1 MSKWKSEQ
9 RGFGLGSIPWFRSV
23 TIAVGILGAGAAI
36 IGAWRAPAPPVLDPI
51 GPQSGDELT
60 LITFTATASDPDL
73 DSFTFSLT
81 GEPAGASINPLTGE
95 FTWVPTE
102 GQDGVFMFD
111 VVVTDVNL
119 ETDSETITVTV
130 NEVNTPPTLDP
141 IGPQAGNEQTL
152 FTFTATAS
160 DTDTVNPGAVP
171 NTLTFSLSGE
181 PAGAAINPVTGEF
194 TWTPSEAQDGV
205 FMFDVVVTDN
215 GTGLLSDSETV
226 TFTVAEVNEPPVLD
240 PISDKAVF
248 EANAQAMV
256 PVTVSF
262 TATATDPDFV
272 NPGATPNTLTF
283 SLDATSLGKG
293 MTINPTTGEFLWS
306 PTEMQDGTHTVTVTV
321 TDDGAPA
328 LDDSQTFDI
337 VVSEVNEPPVVTYT
351 LNIPFMG
358 WGQAA
363 WATVTVTDP
372 DFVLGVP
379 NTITLSLLPNPDA
392 DLTQTSNTEGFLVI
406 APKMSDGTGARSV
419 SVTATDDGAPP
430 MFDTEVQG
438 YTVFES
444 KGGSN
449 WGGHAGKIAGID
461 LHPFS
466 ATALAT
472 GSRDGTGKSW
482 HPFTAEHLMHK
493 TLVGHN
499 GPLTGVAHLGTVVAS
514 GSEDGAIHYYDPA
527 TGALLGTAP
536 GHAGGVNAM
545 SRNAPAS
552 FAFATGGQDW
562 SVKTWTALAP
572 APTHIY
578 LGHTDRVTAVA
589 MSVNRVFSGSRD
601 KTVRIWESGALLQ
614 TITHHTGEILAVA
627 STTDGL
633 GDYWHA
639 SSSRDRTCKLY
650 KNGVLVGSVA
660 TGGRLVTALA
670 YHHGL
675 GATLL
680 AVGYEDGTLELVHRE
695 TGALDSTFADAAGT
709 ISAMTWTDP
718 FLYTA
723 DSKNQL
729 RRYINPGGGWVLN
742 AVVSAHGD
750 YVTNAHSTLTVPG
763 FFTTGSW
770 DGKAKLRDSVAHTTI
785 ETVDHGGPLV
795 NAHFTTGGGEV
806 FKTVGRDNVIKFW
819 DGFPLG
825 VVGTST
831 STTPIWSSGSYGGS
845 VLVGGQ
851 DGTIQAHHA
860 FGPPSITWVHGVPVT
875 AVEAG
880 WTSHPFRFASGG
892 SDGTVKV
899 WDVGPVPT
907 HSYSGHFTSAVGL
920 SFSGNNRRL
929 AVAAGGVYV
938 YDLDADTL
946 LMSAIGATGIT
957 RVAMNP
963 NGETVAVIAHPG
975 YLRVYRVFDGAI
987 VYDHMLSDPAFQD
1000 KWPLL
1005 TDIEWTADGTAL
1017 IMTRQDGSISSV
1029 EFGFIQPPAPISMF
1043 SAPVVLRDYLGDM
1056 PESVVVTV
1064 LNAETGR
1071 QVLTETVGL
1080 DNNNRVR
1087 LQWEGRGKFE
1097 AYLKHGT
1104 FLTRK
1109 VKFDLT
1115 ERNESTLVF
1124 DLRNGDANGDDSIN
1138 LADFFIVRRSFGS
1151 SQGQAAFDPRG
1162 DLNKDGRVDVKDFII
1177 LRRHFGKQGDR

>member
-1 MSKWKSEQ
+1 MSKWNKAKI
-9 RGFGLGSIPWFRSV
+9 GFGLGRLPWVRSALV
-23 TIAVGILGAGAAI
+23 VAGVLGAGAAI
-36 IGAWRAPAPPVLDPI
+36 IGSWRAPAAPILDPI

-60 LITFTATASDPDL
+60 LITFTATAMDPDL
-73 DSFTFSLT
+73 DTFTFSLS
-81 GEPAGASINPLTGE
+81 GEPAGASINPATGE

-152 FTFTATAS
+152 FNFIATAS

-171 NTLTFSLSGE
+171 NSLTYSLSGE
-181 PAGAAINPVTGEF
+181 PSGATINPVTGAF
-194 TWTPSEAQDGV
+194 TWTPSEFQDGV
-205 FMFDVVVTDN
+205 FMFDIVVTDN
-215 GTGLLSDSETV
+215 GTGLLFDSETV

-240 PISDKAVF
+240 PISDLVVF
-248 EANAQAMV
+248 ESNAQGMV
-256 PVTVSF
+256 PVTAMF
-262 TATATDPDFV
+262 TATASDPDFV

-293 MTINPTTGEFLWS
+293 MTINPVTGAFSWS
-306 PTEMQDGTHTVTVTV
+306 PSEMQDGSHSVTVTV
-321 TDDGAPA
+321 TDDGAPN
-328 LDDSQTFDI
+328 LFDSQTFTI
-337 VVSEVNEPPVVTYT
+337 TVNEVNEPPVVTYT
-351 LNIPFMG
+351 LNIPFMA

-363 WATVTVTDP
+363 WATVNVSDP

-392 DLTQTSNTEGFLVI
+392 KLTQTSNTEGYLVI
-406 APKMSDGTGARSV
+406 APKMSDGVGGRGV

-430 MFDTEVQG
+430 LFDTELQV
-438 YTVFES
+438 YTVVES

-449 WGGHAGKIAGID
+449 WGGHAGKITGID
-461 LHPFS
+461 LHPF
-466 ATALAT
+466 TPNALVT
-472 GSRDGTGKSW
+472 GSRDSTAKSW
-482 HPFTAEHLMHK
+482 KPFSTEHLMSK
-493 TLVGHN
+493 TLLGHN
-499 GPLTGVAHLGTVVAS
+499 GPLTGVAHFGSLVAT
-514 GSEDGAIHYYDPA
+514 GSEDGAIHYYDPT

-552 FAFATGGQDW
+552 FGFATGGQDW
-562 SVKTWTALAP
+562 SVKTWIPLAS

-589 MSVNRVFSGSRD
+589 MSLNRVFSGSRD
-601 KTVRIWESGALLQ
+601 KTVRIWEGGVLLQ
-614 TITHHTGEILAVA
+614 TITDHTGEILAVA
-627 STTDGL
+627 STTNGL
-633 GDYWHA
+633 GDFWHA

-650 KNGVLVGSVA
+650 KNGVLMGSVG

-670 YHHGL
+670 YHQSGL
-675 GATLL
+675 SPLL
-680 AVGYEDGTLELVHRE
+680 AVGYEDGTLELVDRE
-695 TGALDSTFADAAGT
+695 TGVVGSTFADAVGP
-709 ISAMTWTDP
+709 ISAMSWTDP

-723 DSKNQL
+723 DSKNDL
-729 RRYINPGGGWVLN
+729 RRYVDLGGWALFGL
-742 AVVSAHGD
+742 VSAHGD
-750 YVTNAHSTLTVPG
+750 YVTNAHSTLVVPG

-770 DGKAKLRDSVAHTTI
+770 DGKAKLRDSVSHMTI

-795 NAHFTTGGGEV
+795 NAHFNTSFGSP
-806 FKTVGRDNVIKFW
+806 FQTVGRDNVIKFW
-819 DGFPLG
+819 DGFPLTMS
-825 VVGTST
+825 GTST
-831 STTPIWSSGSYGGS
+831 SATPIWSSGSFAS
-845 VLVGGQ
+845 TVLVGGQ
-851 DGTIQAHHA
+851 DGTIKAHVA
-860 FGPPSITWVHGVPVT
+860 GGPPVSTWVHGVPVT

-880 WTSHPFRFASGG
+880 WITHPFRFASGG

-899 WDVGPVPT
+899 WDAGPVPT
-907 HSYSGHFTSAVGL
+907 HYFTGHFTSAVGL
-920 SFSGNNRRL
+920 SFSRNNRRL

-938 YDLDADTL
+938 YDLDANSL

-1017 IMTRQDGSISSV
+1017 IVTRQDGSISSV
-1029 EFGFIQPPAPISMF
+1029 EFGYVQPPAPVSMF
-1043 SAPVVLRDYLGDM
+1043 SAPVVFRDTVGAT
-1056 PESVVVTV
+1056 PESVEVTV

-1071 QVLTETVGL
+1071 MVTSESVVL
-1080 DNNNRVR
+1080 DNNKRAR
-1087 LQWEGRGKFE
+1087 MQWEGRGVFD
-1097 AYLKHGT
+1097 AYVRRAGY
-1104 FLTRK
+1104 LTRK
-1109 VKFDLT
+1109 VRFDLT
-1115 ERNESTLVF
+1115 KHNESTLVF
-1124 DLRNGDANGDDSIN
+1124 DLTNGDSNGDDSVN
-1138 LADFFIVRRSFGS
+1138 LADFLIVRRAFGS
-1151 SQGQAAFDPRG
+1151 SQGQAAFDARA
-1162 DLNKDGRVDVKDFII
+1162 DLNKDGRVDVKDFVI
-1177 LRRHFGKQGDR
+1177 LRRAFGRQGDR

>member
-1 MSKWKSEQ
+1 MSKWKTVKK
-9 RGFGLGSIPWFRSV
+9 GLGSSRTPWFRSV
-23 TIAVGILGAGAAI
+23 MIAIGILGAGAAI
-36 IGAWRAPAPPVLDPI
+36 IGAWRAPAPPILDPI
-51 GPQSGDELT
+51 GPQGGDELT
-60 LITFTATASDPDL
+60 LISFTATASDPDL
-73 DSFTFSLT
+73 DSFTFSLS
-81 GEPAGASINPLTGE
+81 GEPAGASINPATGE

-102 GQDGVFMFD
+102 AQDGVFMFD
-111 VVVTDVNL
+111 VVVTDINL

-130 NEVNTPPTLDP
+130 NEVNTPPTLTP
-141 IGPQAGNEQTL
+141 IGPQSGDELTL
-152 FTFTATAS
+152 FTFIATAS

-171 NTLTFSLSGE
+171 NSLTYSLSGE
-181 PAGAAINPVTGEF
+181 PSGATINPITGEF
-194 TWTPSEAQDGV
+194 TWTPSELQDGV
-205 FMFDVVVTDN
+205 FMFDIVVTDN

-240 PISDKAVF
+240 PIANLGVF

-256 PVTVSF
+256 PTTLVF
-262 TATATDPDFV
+262 TATASDPDFV

-293 MTINPTTGEFLWS
+293 MTINPATGEFSWS

-321 TDDGAPA
+321 TDNGAPM
-328 LDDSQTFDI
+328 LDDSQSFDI

-392 DLTQTSNTEGFLVI
+392 DLTQTSNTEGFLVV

-449 WGGHAGKIAGID
+449 WGGHAGKISGID
-461 LHPFS
+461 LHSFS
-466 ATALAT
+466 LNPLVT
-472 GSRDGTGKSW
+472 GSRDGTAKSW
-482 HPFTAEHLMHK
+482 FPFSTEHLMNK
-493 TLVGHN
+493 TLLGHN
-499 GPLTGVAHLGTVVAS
+499 GPLTGVAHLGAVVAT

-545 SRNAPAS
+545 SRNAPAFFS
-552 FAFATGGQDW
+552 FATGGQDW

-572 APTHIY
+572 APTRIY

-589 MSVNRVFSGSRD
+589 MTLDRVFSGSRD
-601 KTVRIWESGALLQ
+601 KTVRIWEGGMLLQ
-614 TITHHTGEILAVA
+614 TITDHTGEILAVA
-627 STTDGL
+627 STTNGS

-670 YHHGL
+670 YHQSFVS
-675 GATLL
+675 TLL
-680 AVGYEDGTLELVHRE
+680 AVGYEDGTLELVDRE
-695 TGALDSTFADAAGT
+695 TGVVGWTFADAVGP

-723 DSKNQL
+723 DSKNDL
-729 RRYINPGGGWVLN
+729 RRYVDAGGWALFGL
-742 AVVSAHGD
+742 VSAHGD
-750 YVTNAHSTLTVPG
+750 YVTNAHSTLTAPG
-763 FFTTGSW
+763 LFTTGSW
-770 DGKAKLRDSVAHTTI
+770 DGKAKLRDSVFHTTI

-795 NAHFTTGGGEV
+795 NAHFSTGGGDL
-806 FKTVGRDNVIKFW
+806 FQTVGRDNVIKFW
-819 DGFPLG
+819 GAFPLS
-825 VVGTST
+825 VTGTST
-831 STTPIWSSGSYGGS
+831 STTPIWSSGSYAGT

-860 FGPPSITWVHGVPVT
+860 FGLPFFTWVHGVPVT

-892 SDGTVKV
+892 SDGTVRV

-920 SFSGNNRRL
+920 SFSRNNRRL

-957 RVAMNP
+957 RVALSP

-1005 TDIEWTADGTAL
+1005 TDIEWTADGSAL

-1029 EFGFIQPPAPISMF
+1029 EFGFIQLPAPVSMF
-1043 SAPVVLRDYLGDM
+1043 SAPVVLRDYQGDM

-1064 LNAETGR
+1064 VNAETGR
-1071 QVLTETVGL
+1071 QVLTQSVGL

-1087 LQWEGRGKFE
+1087 LEWEGRGKFD

-1109 VKFDLT
+1109 VTFDLT
-1115 ERNESTLVF
+1115 ERHESTLVF

-1162 DLNKDGRVDVKDFII
+1162 DLNKDGRVDVKDFVI